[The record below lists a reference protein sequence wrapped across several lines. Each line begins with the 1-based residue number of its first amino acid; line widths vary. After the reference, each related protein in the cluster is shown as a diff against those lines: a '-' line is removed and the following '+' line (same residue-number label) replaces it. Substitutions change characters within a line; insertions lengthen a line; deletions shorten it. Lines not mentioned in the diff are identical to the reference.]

1 MIEQSWQCTP
11 MSSPLHVSSACNTQA
26 KHKHTGLI
34 CRGQRGKAGE
44 FTWNEKLGGGG
55 GGGGER
61 EAAERVKQERKSV
74 REQEGMKRK
83 GE

>member
-44 FTWNEKLGGGG
+44 FTWNEKLGGRE
-55 GGGGER
+55 GEEEGR
-61 EAAERVKQERKSV
+61 ERQQNE
-74 REQEGMKRK
+74 
-83 GE
+83 